1 MYICTKCVANVEPC
15 LMTHLKGSSEE
26 FEVLLTKDSDKE
38 VQKNAIN

>member
-1 MYICTKCVANVEPC
+1 
-15 LMTHLKGSSEE
+15 MTHFKGSSEE

>member
-1 MYICTKCVANVEPC
+1 
-15 LMTHLKGSSEE
+15 MTHLKGSSEE